1 MYISGGLRWVTLFVF
16 LRAALKNLAMTELRN
31 LYDDVI
37 MDHIKNV
44 RNYRKLEGAN
54 REAEGS
60 NPLCGDIITVYLKL
74 QGEVIEDIGFQC
86 SCCGISMAS
95 ASIMTESVKGKNIIE
110 AKSVLRHFSG
120 LLAQSPSGSS
130 FLTDDLSVLAAVREY
145 PSRVNCATLAW
156 ETLEQALDQT

>member
-1 MYISGGLRWVTLFVF
+1 
-16 LRAALKNLAMTELRN
+16 MTELRN

-37 MDHIKNV
+37 MDHI
-44 RNYRKLEGAN
+44 RNARNFRKLEGAN

-60 NPLCGDIITVYLKL
+60 NPLCGDVITIYLRL

-95 ASIMTESVKGKNIIE
+95 ASIMTESVKGKNTIE
-110 AKSVLRHFSG
+110 ARSVLRQFSR
-120 LLAQSPSGSS
+120 LLAQSQSNSS
-130 FLTDDLSVLAAVREY
+130 SASDDLYVLAAVREY

-156 ETLEQALDQT
+156 ETLERALDLA